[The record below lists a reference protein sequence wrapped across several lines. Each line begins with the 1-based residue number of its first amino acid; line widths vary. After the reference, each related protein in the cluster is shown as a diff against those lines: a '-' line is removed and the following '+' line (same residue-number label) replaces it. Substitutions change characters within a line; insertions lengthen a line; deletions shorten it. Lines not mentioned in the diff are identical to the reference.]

1 MEATSET
8 RAAGAASWAGQAL
21 MVTAVIA
28 IVAKIVGVLVAPGLH
43 GVVSQPVIE
52 TFDTGSA
59 AFAYLLAALLV
70 ALVCAST
77 FELARVRRIGGSA
90 RGLVIG
96 ISGLVVA
103 LASPAVVTRL
113 HTVAN
118 LALAV
123 TTSASVLLAGIVAV
137 RSAHTRAIGAL
148 LSLLAFCA
156 LVRVVGWE
164 LAAIGAE
171 RPAPSLFTTGR
182 ILATFAVVIHG
193 VSVLLAAAW
202 LGTREPKLQSR
213 ILANAAVVLGFV
225 ITYYAFHTNEGTPS
239 SAELVLRTSLTE
251 ATGMPLPYA
260 IGSVGAFLVPS
271 SIFLAIVA
279 LVQRRESPA
288 IIAAVALALLSHG
301 AFDIPMHA
309 LLATA
314 AAQWGMLAMVERSS

>member
-1 MEATSET
+1 
-8 RAAGAASWAGQAL
+8 

-28 IVAKIVGVLVAPGLH
+28 VVAKVVGVLVAPGLH

-52 TFDTGSA
+52 TFDTASA
-59 AFAYLLAALLV
+59 ACAYLLAALLV

-77 FELARVRRIGGSA
+77 FELARVRRIGGTA
-90 RGLVIG
+90 RGMVIG

-103 LASPAVVTRL
+103 LASPAVVTKL
-113 HTVAN
+113 HTVAS

-137 RSAHTRAIGAL
+137 RAAHTRAIGAL
-148 LSLLAFCA
+148 LSMLAFSA

-164 LAAIGAE
+164 LAAIGAD
-171 RPAPSLFTTGR
+171 RPAPALFSAGR
-182 ILATFAVVIHG
+182 TLATVAVVIHS
-193 VSVLLAAAW
+193 VAVLLAAAW
-202 LGTREPKLQSR
+202 LGTRTPKLQSR
-213 ILANAAVVLGFV
+213 ILANGAIALGFIV
-225 ITYYAFHTNEGTPS
+225 TYFAFKTNEGSPS

-260 IGSVGAFLVPS
+260 IGSIGAFLVPAS
-271 SIFLAIVA
+271 LLLAIAA
-279 LVQRRESPA
+279 LLQRRESPA
-288 IIAAVALALLSHG
+288 LVAAVALALLSHG
-301 AFDIPMHA
+301 SFDIPMHA

>member
-1 MEATSET
+1 
-8 RAAGAASWAGQAL
+8 

-28 IVAKIVGVLVAPGLH
+28 VIAKLVGVLVAPGLH
-43 GVVSQPVIE
+43 GVVGQPVIE
-52 TFDTGSA
+52 TFDTASA
-59 AFAYLLAALLV
+59 ALAYLLAALLV

-77 FELARVRRIGGSA
+77 FELARVRRIGGTA
-90 RGLVIG
+90 RGTVIG
-96 ISGLVVA
+96 ITGLVVA

-113 HTVAN
+113 HTVAS

-123 TTSASVLLAGIVAV
+123 TTSASVLVAGIVAV
-137 RSAHTRAIGAL
+137 RGSHTRAIGAL
-148 LSLLAFCA
+148 LSMLAFCA

-171 RPAPSLFTTGR
+171 RPNPTLFSVGR
-182 ILATFAVVIHG
+182 VLATLAVVIHG

-202 LGTREPKLQSR
+202 LGTRTPTLKSR
-213 ILANAAVVLGFV
+213 ILANAAVVCGFAV
-225 ITYYAFHTNEGTPS
+225 TWFAFRTGPGMPS

-251 ATGMPLPYA
+251 ATGMPMPYA

-279 LVQRRESPA
+279 LFQRRESPA

-314 AAQWGMLAMVERSS
+314 AAQWGMLAMVERS

>member
-28 IVAKIVGVLVAPGLH
+28 VVAKIVGVLVAPGLH

-52 TFDTGSA
+52 TFDTASA

-90 RGLVIG
+90 RGMVIG

-113 HTVAN
+113 HTFAS

-123 TTSASVLLAGIVAV
+123 TTSASVLIAGIVAV
-137 RSAHTRAIGAL
+137 RVAHTRAIGAL
-148 LSLLAFCA
+148 LSMLAFCA

-171 RPAPSLFTTGR
+171 RPAPTLFSVGR
-182 ILATFAVVIHG
+182 VLATLAVAIHG
-193 VSVLLAAAW
+193 LSVLLAAAW
-202 LGTREPKLQSR
+202 LGTRLPKLQSR
-213 ILANAAVVLGFV
+213 ILANAAVALGFV
-225 ITYYAFHTNEGTPS
+225 VTYFAFRTTEGTPS

-260 IGSVGAFLVPS
+260 IGSIGAFLVPS
-271 SIFLAIVA
+271 SIFLAVVA

-314 AAQWGMLAMVERSS
+314 AAQWGMLAMVERS

>member
-1 MEATSET
+1 
-8 RAAGAASWAGQAL
+8 

-28 IVAKIVGVLVAPGLH
+28 VFAKLVGVLVAPGLH
-43 GVVSQPVIE
+43 GVVSQPIIE
-52 TFDTGSA
+52 AFDTTSA
-59 AFAYLLAALLV
+59 SFAYLLAALLV

-77 FELARVRRIGGSA
+77 FELARVRRIGGSS
-90 RGLVIG
+90 RGTVIG

-103 LASPAVVTRL
+103 LASPAIVTRL
-113 HTVAN
+113 HTVAS

-123 TTSASVLLAGIVAV
+123 TTSASVLIAGIVAV

-148 LSLLAFCA
+148 LSMLAFCA

-171 RPAPSLFTTGR
+171 RPNPSLFSAGR
-182 ILATFAVVIHG
+182 VLATLAVVIHG

-202 LGTREPKLQSR
+202 LGTRMPKLQSR

-225 ITYYAFHTNEGTPS
+225 VTWFAFRTTEGTPS

-260 IGSVGAFLVPS
+260 IGSVGAFLVPA
-271 SIFLAIVA
+271 SIFLAAVA

-288 IIAAVALALLSHG
+288 VIAAVALALLSHG

-314 AAQWGMLAMVERSS
+314 AAQWGMLAMVERS

>member
-28 IVAKIVGVLVAPGLH
+28 VVAKIVGVLVAPGLH

-52 TFDTGSA
+52 TIDTASA

-77 FELARVRRIGGSA
+77 FELARVRRIGGTA

-113 HTVAN
+113 HTVAS

-123 TTSASVLLAGIVAV
+123 TTSASVLVAGIVAV
-137 RSAHTRAIGAL
+137 RASHTRAIGAL
-148 LSLLAFCA
+148 LSMLALCA

-171 RPAPSLFTTGR
+171 RPAPTLFTVGR
-182 ILATFAVVIHG
+182 VLATVAVFLHA

-202 LGTREPKLQSR
+202 LGTRAPKLQSR
-213 ILANAAVVLGFV
+213 ILANVAIALGFI
-225 ITYYAFHTNEGTPS
+225 ITYFALRTTEGTPS
-239 SAELVLRTSLTE
+239 SSELVLRVSLTE
-251 ATGMPLPYA
+251 AAGMPLPYV

-279 LVQRRESPA
+279 LVTRRESPA
-288 IIAAVALALLSHG
+288 LIAGVALALLSHG

-314 AAQWGMLAMVERSS
+314 AAQWGMLAMVERAS